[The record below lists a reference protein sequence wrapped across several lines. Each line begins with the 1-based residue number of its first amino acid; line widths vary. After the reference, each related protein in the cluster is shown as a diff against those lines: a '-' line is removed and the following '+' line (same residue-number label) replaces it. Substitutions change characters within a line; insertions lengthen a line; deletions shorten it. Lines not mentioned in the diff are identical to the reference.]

1 MHRRD
6 LLKAGLAGAASAAVL
21 RARADVLPEVT
32 VHRDPSCDCCGAWG
46 EHLRSAGFP
55 VRIIE
60 TSNLNAIKKRLD
72 VPADLLS
79 CHTAQVSGYVVE
91 GHVPAGA
98 IRRLLAE
105 GPQARGLAVP
115 GMPAGSPGMEGGAP
129 DTYQVV
135 LFGPEGRRVFARYV
149 GNREL

>member
-6 LLKAGLAGAASAAVL
+6 LLKAGLAGAASAAGL
-21 RARADVLPEVT
+21 RVSADVLPEVT

-79 CHTAQVSGYVVE
+79 CHTAQVAGYVVE

-135 LFGPEGRRVFARYV
+135 LFGPEGRRVFAQYV

>member
-6 LLKAGLAGAASAAVL
+6 LLKAGLAGAASAAGL
-21 RARADVLPEVT
+21 RVSADVLPEVT

-79 CHTAQVSGYVVE
+79 CHTAQVAGYVVE

-115 GMPAGSPGMEGGAP
+115 GMPVGSPGMEGGAP

-135 LFGPEGRRVFARYV
+135 LFGPEGRRVFAQYV

>member
-32 VHRDPSCDCCGAWG
+32 VHRDPRCDCCGAWG

-55 VRIIE
+55 VKIVE
-60 TSNLNAIKKRLD
+60 TSNLNAIKQRLD
-72 VPADLLS
+72 VPADLVS
-79 CHTAQVSGYVVE
+79 CHTAQVAGYVVE

-129 DTYQVV
+129 DTYQAV
-135 LFGPEGRRVFARYV
+135 LFGSEGRRVFARYV